1 MFGSLI
7 ASIGLTVGLALQGS
21 LSNIAGGIMV
31 VGLKPFEVGDYIES
45 NGVGGTV
52 TDIAI
57 FYTTLTTPDNKKIVV
72 PNGALSNSVVVN
84 YSANDTRRLD
94 LTFSIS
100 YNTDLDLAK
109 KVLLSCAKLDER
121 IFSDPAPVVYI
132 TEHADS
138 AVMIQLRVW
147 LRKENY
153 WDVNFAMIEQVKRSF
168 DQLGVENRVQ
178 TAIAMH
184 EVAEPYIRN
193 RATNHL
199 KKGRVV
205 IFGCG
210 TGNPFCSTDTAA
222 ALRAAEIEADVIFKA
237 SMVDG
242 IYDSD
247 PHKNPD
253 AVKYDHLTY
262 MDVLTKNLQVMDS
275 TAATLCR
282 DNGISLLVFNLEDPE
297 NIVRAVRG
305 ETIGTVVD

>member
-1 MFGSLI
+1 MADFFKNMWNNIYAYLIDPASYKRLGMIILGLLVIFIGCKIVKRITKKLINSRAMSRFSMTIRTFLGHVVSVALYIIVCLLGASLIGFNVSIFGSLI

-168 DQLGVENRVQ
+168 DQLGVE
-178 TAIAMH
+178 I
-184 EVAEPYIRN
+184 
-193 RATNHL
+193 
-199 KKGRVV
+199 
-205 IFGCG
+205 
-210 TGNPFCSTDTAA
+210 PF
-222 ALRAAEIEADVIFKA
+222 
-237 SMVDG
+237 
-242 IYDSD
+242 
-247 PHKNPD
+247 PQ
-253 AVKYDHLTY
+253 
-262 MDVLTKNLQVMDS
+262 MDVHMIK
-275 TAATLCR
+275 
-282 DNGISLLVFNLEDPE
+282 
-297 NIVRAVRG
+297 
-305 ETIGTVVD
+305 

>member
-1 MFGSLI
+1 MADFFKNMWNNIYAYLVDPASYKRLGMIILGLLVIFIGCKIVKRITKKLINSRAMSRFSMTIRTFLGHVVSVALYIIVCLLGASLIGFNVSMFGSLI
-7 ASIGLTVGLALQGS
+7 ASIGLTIGLALQGS

-168 DQLGVENRVQ
+168 DQLGVE
-178 TAIAMH
+178 I
-184 EVAEPYIRN
+184 
-193 RATNHL
+193 
-199 KKGRVV
+199 
-205 IFGCG
+205 
-210 TGNPFCSTDTAA
+210 PF
-222 ALRAAEIEADVIFKA
+222 
-237 SMVDG
+237 
-242 IYDSD
+242 
-247 PHKNPD
+247 PQ
-253 AVKYDHLTY
+253 
-262 MDVLTKNLQVMDS
+262 MDVHMIK
-275 TAATLCR
+275 
-282 DNGISLLVFNLEDPE
+282 
-297 NIVRAVRG
+297 
-305 ETIGTVVD
+305 

>member
-1 MFGSLI
+1 MADFFKNMWNNIYAYLIDPASYKRLGMIILGLLVIFIGCKLVKRITKKLINSRAMSRFSMTIRTFLGHVVSVALYVIVCLLGASLIGFNVSMFGSLI

-21 LSNIAGGIMV
+21 LSNIAGGIML

-168 DQLGVENRVQ
+168 DQLGVE
-178 TAIAMH
+178 I
-184 EVAEPYIRN
+184 
-193 RATNHL
+193 
-199 KKGRVV
+199 
-205 IFGCG
+205 
-210 TGNPFCSTDTAA
+210 PF
-222 ALRAAEIEADVIFKA
+222 
-237 SMVDG
+237 
-242 IYDSD
+242 
-247 PHKNPD
+247 PQ
-253 AVKYDHLTY
+253 
-262 MDVLTKNLQVMDS
+262 MDVHMIK
-275 TAATLCR
+275 
-282 DNGISLLVFNLEDPE
+282 
-297 NIVRAVRG
+297 
-305 ETIGTVVD
+305 

>member
-1 MFGSLI
+1 MADFFKNMWNNIYAYLIDPASYKRLGMIILGLLVIFIGCKIVKRITKKLINSRAMSRFSMTIRTFLGHVVSVALYVIVCLLGASLIGFNVSMFGSLI

-168 DQLGVENRVQ
+168 DQLGVE
-178 TAIAMH
+178 I
-184 EVAEPYIRN
+184 PY
-193 RATNHL
+193 
-199 KKGRVV
+199 
-205 IFGCG
+205 
-210 TGNPFCSTDTAA
+210 PQ
-222 ALRAAEIEADVIFKA
+222 
-237 SMVDG
+237 
-242 IYDSD
+242 
-247 PHKNPD
+247 
-253 AVKYDHLTY
+253 
-262 MDVLTKNLQVMDS
+262 MDVHMIK
-275 TAATLCR
+275 
-282 DNGISLLVFNLEDPE
+282 
-297 NIVRAVRG
+297 
-305 ETIGTVVD
+305 

>member
-1 MFGSLI
+1 MADFFKNMWNNIYAYLIDPASYKRLGMIILGLLVIFIGCKIVKRITKKLINSRAMSRFSMTIRTFLGHVVSAALYIIVCLLGASLIGFNVSMFGSLI

-168 DQLGVENRVQ
+168 DQLGVE
-178 TAIAMH
+178 I
-184 EVAEPYIRN
+184 
-193 RATNHL
+193 
-199 KKGRVV
+199 
-205 IFGCG
+205 
-210 TGNPFCSTDTAA
+210 PF
-222 ALRAAEIEADVIFKA
+222 
-237 SMVDG
+237 
-242 IYDSD
+242 
-247 PHKNPD
+247 PQ
-253 AVKYDHLTY
+253 
-262 MDVLTKNLQVMDS
+262 MDVHMIK
-275 TAATLCR
+275 
-282 DNGISLLVFNLEDPE
+282 
-297 NIVRAVRG
+297 
-305 ETIGTVVD
+305 

>member
-1 MFGSLI
+1 MAEFFKNMWNNVYAYLIDPASYKRLGMIILGLLVIFIGCKLVKRITKKLINSRAMSRFSMTIRTFLGHVVSVALYVIVCLLGASLIGFNVSMFGSLI

-168 DQLGVENRVQ
+168 DQLGVE
-178 TAIAMH
+178 I
-184 EVAEPYIRN
+184 PY
-193 RATNHL
+193 
-199 KKGRVV
+199 
-205 IFGCG
+205 
-210 TGNPFCSTDTAA
+210 PQ
-222 ALRAAEIEADVIFKA
+222 
-237 SMVDG
+237 
-242 IYDSD
+242 
-247 PHKNPD
+247 
-253 AVKYDHLTY
+253 
-262 MDVLTKNLQVMDS
+262 MDVHMIK
-275 TAATLCR
+275 
-282 DNGISLLVFNLEDPE
+282 
-297 NIVRAVRG
+297 
-305 ETIGTVVD
+305 

>member
-1 MFGSLI
+1 MADFFKNMWNNIYAYLVDPASYKRLGMIILGLLVIFIGCKIVKRITKKLINSRAMSRFSMTIRTFLGHVVSVALYIIVCLLGASLIGFNVSMFGSLI

-168 DQLGVENRVQ
+168 DQLGVE
-178 TAIAMH
+178 I
-184 EVAEPYIRN
+184 
-193 RATNHL
+193 
-199 KKGRVV
+199 
-205 IFGCG
+205 
-210 TGNPFCSTDTAA
+210 PF
-222 ALRAAEIEADVIFKA
+222 
-237 SMVDG
+237 
-242 IYDSD
+242 
-247 PHKNPD
+247 PQ
-253 AVKYDHLTY
+253 
-262 MDVLTKNLQVMDS
+262 MDVHMIK
-275 TAATLCR
+275 
-282 DNGISLLVFNLEDPE
+282 
-297 NIVRAVRG
+297 
-305 ETIGTVVD
+305 

>member
-1 MFGSLI
+1 MADFFKNMWNNIYAYLIDPASYKRLGMIILGLLVIFIGCKIVKRITKKLINSRAMSRFSMTIRTFLGHVVSVALYIIVCLLGASLIGFNVSMFGSLI

-168 DQLGVENRVQ
+168 DQLGVE
-178 TAIAMH
+178 I
-184 EVAEPYIRN
+184 
-193 RATNHL
+193 
-199 KKGRVV
+199 
-205 IFGCG
+205 
-210 TGNPFCSTDTAA
+210 PF
-222 ALRAAEIEADVIFKA
+222 
-237 SMVDG
+237 
-242 IYDSD
+242 
-247 PHKNPD
+247 PQ
-253 AVKYDHLTY
+253 
-262 MDVLTKNLQVMDS
+262 MDVHMIK
-275 TAATLCR
+275 
-282 DNGISLLVFNLEDPE
+282 
-297 NIVRAVRG
+297 
-305 ETIGTVVD
+305 

>member
-1 MFGSLI
+1 MADFFKNMWNNIYAYLVDPASYKRLGMIILGLLVIFIGCKIVKRITKKLINSRAMSRFSMTIRTFLGHVVSVALYIIVCLLGASLIGFNVSMFGSLI

-138 AVMIQLRVW
+138 AGMIQLRVW

-168 DQLGVENRVQ
+168 DQLGVE
-178 TAIAMH
+178 I
-184 EVAEPYIRN
+184 
-193 RATNHL
+193 
-199 KKGRVV
+199 
-205 IFGCG
+205 
-210 TGNPFCSTDTAA
+210 PF
-222 ALRAAEIEADVIFKA
+222 
-237 SMVDG
+237 
-242 IYDSD
+242 
-247 PHKNPD
+247 PQ
-253 AVKYDHLTY
+253 
-262 MDVLTKNLQVMDS
+262 MDVHMIK
-275 TAATLCR
+275 
-282 DNGISLLVFNLEDPE
+282 
-297 NIVRAVRG
+297 
-305 ETIGTVVD
+305 

>member
-1 MFGSLI
+1 MIILGLLVIFIGCKLVKRITKKLINSRAMSRFSMTIRTFLGHVVSVALYIIVCLLGASLIGFNVSMFGSLI

-168 DQLGVENRVQ
+168 DQLGVE
-178 TAIAMH
+178 I
-184 EVAEPYIRN
+184 
-193 RATNHL
+193 
-199 KKGRVV
+199 
-205 IFGCG
+205 
-210 TGNPFCSTDTAA
+210 PF
-222 ALRAAEIEADVIFKA
+222 
-237 SMVDG
+237 
-242 IYDSD
+242 
-247 PHKNPD
+247 PQ
-253 AVKYDHLTY
+253 
-262 MDVLTKNLQVMDS
+262 MDVHMIK
-275 TAATLCR
+275 
-282 DNGISLLVFNLEDPE
+282 
-297 NIVRAVRG
+297 
-305 ETIGTVVD
+305 

>member
-1 MFGSLI
+1 MFSDATAGFSFGNLLNLGSILRILFTVVVGMIMMKIVMGIVDRTLAKSGSGNVALGKYLRSVIKVVLWILLILTVAGSMGINVTSLI
-7 ASIGLTVGLALQGS
+7 ALFSVAGLAVSLALQNT
-21 LSNIAGGIMV
+21 LANLAGGVMLLV
-31 VGLKPFEVGDYIES
+31 TKPFEVGDYIES

-168 DQLGVENRVQ
+168 DQLGVE
-178 TAIAMH
+178 I
-184 EVAEPYIRN
+184 
-193 RATNHL
+193 
-199 KKGRVV
+199 
-205 IFGCG
+205 
-210 TGNPFCSTDTAA
+210 PF
-222 ALRAAEIEADVIFKA
+222 
-237 SMVDG
+237 
-242 IYDSD
+242 
-247 PHKNPD
+247 PQ
-253 AVKYDHLTY
+253 
-262 MDVLTKNLQVMDS
+262 MDVHLIK
-275 TAATLCR
+275 
-282 DNGISLLVFNLEDPE
+282 
-297 NIVRAVRG
+297 
-305 ETIGTVVD
+305 